1 MMGSNGNAFLLWFLL
16 TCPDNDYGK
25 AVFREVAEQTV
36 LQRGN
41 RRCDSPRRA
50 GAAAS
55 S

>member
-1 MMGSNGNAFLLWFLL
+1 MARVPPLVLVDL
-16 TCPDNDYGK
+16 PDNDHGK
-25 AVFREVAEQTV
+25 VVFREVAEQTV

-41 RRCDSPRRA
+41 RRCDSPRWA